1 VARLARLLVLDL
13 SVSKASFIVAL
24 PAAAVVSALL
34 SGAVPPGKDARRGD
48 PATGAR
54 AGRASTAIEQPA
66 YTITPVTG
74 PSRIH
79 QLGLELDR
87 TSLGRVGRF
96 GPSAD
101 ARPLQGTEA
110 GASFVLTGA
119 DLYRLN
125 CRSCHESDG
134 QGVPPEIHS
143 VIPPV
148 RGASPA
154 WLKQDFKRRGFPVN
168 DQFLAGVA
176 KGAQQD
182 LRKRLAKGGQEMPAF
197 GHLQGP
203 EVDALVGYLQT
214 LAAVPDAPAAPTR
227 VREDLLRVGEHIV
240 KGTCHTCHDATGP
253 DVDAEAM
260 ARGEI
265 PPLAS
270 FPRKYSVDDVV
281 GKVREGRRITGGLTA
296 MSDHGR
302 MPVFSYL
309 TPSEVASAYFYLSL
323 YPPRQ

>member
-1 VARLARLLVLDL
+1 MSKRPAFVVLP
-13 SVSKASFIVAL
+13 V
-24 PAAAVVSALL
+24 AAVMSALL
-34 SGAVPPGKDARRGD
+34 SGAVTRTTRPAAGTGHAPPDVARPG
-48 PATGAR
+48 
-54 AGRASTAIEQPA
+54 
-66 YTITPVTG
+66 YTITPVSG
-74 PSRIH
+74 PSRIRE
-79 QLGLELDR
+79 LGLAFDR

-96 GPSAD
+96 GPAGD
-101 ARPLQGTEA
+101 GQALEGTEV
-110 GASFVLTGA
+110 GASFVLTGE

-134 QGVPPEIHS
+134 RGLPPEIHS
-143 VIPPV
+143 VVPPV

-154 WLKQDFKRRGFPVN
+154 WLKQDFKKRGFPVN
-168 DQFLAGVA
+168 DQFLASVA
-176 KGAQQD
+176 SGAQQD
-182 LRKRLAKGGQEMPAF
+182 LRKRLAEGGKEMPAF
-197 GHLQGP
+197 DHLEGP
-203 EVDALVGYLQT
+203 EVTALLGYLRT
-214 LAAVPDAPAAPTR
+214 LAGVPDAPAAPTR
-227 VREDLLRVGEHIV
+227 VREDLLRVGEHVV

-270 FPRKYSVDDVV
+270 FPREYSVMEVV
-281 GKVREGRRITGGLTA
+281 RKVREGRRITGGMTA

>member
-1 VARLARLLVLDL
+1 
-13 SVSKASFIVAL
+13 VSKPLAIVVL
-24 PAAAVVSALL
+24 PAAALVSALL
-34 SGAVPPGKDARRGD
+34 SGTLERTGR
-48 PATGAR
+48 PATDVGH
-54 AGRASTAIEQPA
+54 QPPA
-66 YTITPVTG
+66 VEKPSYTITPVSG

-79 QLGLELDR
+79 VLGLEFDR

-101 ARPLQGTEA
+101 AQPLQGTEA
-110 GASFVLTGA
+110 GASFVLSGE

-134 QGVPPEIHS
+134 RGVPPEIHS
-143 VIPPV
+143 LIPPV

-154 WLKQDFKRRGFPVN
+154 WLKQDFKKRGFPVN

-182 LRKRLAKGGQEMPAF
+182 LRKRLAEGGKEMPAF
-197 GHLQGP
+197 DHLRGA
-203 EVDALVGYLQT
+203 EVDALLGYLRT
-214 LAAVPDAPAAPTR
+214 LAGVPDAPAAPTL
-227 VREDLLRVGEHIV
+227 VREDILRAGEHIV

-270 FPRKYSVDDVV
+270 LPRKYSVEDVV
-281 GKVREGRRITGGLTA
+281 DKVREGRRITGGLTA

-309 TPSEVASAYFYLSL
+309 TPSEAASAYFYLAL
-323 YPPRQ
+323 YPPRR